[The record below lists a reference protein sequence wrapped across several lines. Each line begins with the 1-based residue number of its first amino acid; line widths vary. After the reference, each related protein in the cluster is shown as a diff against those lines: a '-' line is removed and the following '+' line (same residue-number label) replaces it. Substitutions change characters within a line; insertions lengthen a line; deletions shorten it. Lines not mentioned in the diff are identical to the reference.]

1 MGGKL
6 FTMFPNE
13 CKEPAP
19 GTKPKSQDFNG
30 RNLAKIRIR
39 PAGVRYRR

>member
-1 MGGKL
+1 MWTGGKR
-6 FTMFPNE
+6 FTMFQIG

-30 RNLAKIRIR
+30 EPNKMEEQ
-39 PAGVRYRR
+39 V